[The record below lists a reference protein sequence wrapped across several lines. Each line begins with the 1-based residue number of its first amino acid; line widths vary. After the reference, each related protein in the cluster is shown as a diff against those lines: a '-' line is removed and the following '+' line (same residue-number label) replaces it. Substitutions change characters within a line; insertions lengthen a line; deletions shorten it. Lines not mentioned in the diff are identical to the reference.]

1 MSQSPTQQVLEAS
14 ALLQTQNP
22 LPFPLPVDGIES
34 LVAGGFSGIEKTDW
48 VFPGLRE
55 RVGAVLRSCPVE
67 RLVDGHAGARPYRVA
82 PVSTSASTRL
92 LQACGVAMAQDA
104 EDAVLCFVG
113 QGAAATGPF
122 YEGLNLAALHQLNVI
137 VLVHRRDLSAP
148 ESPLSPQ
155 VAGSLAAKAQSFGI
169 ASSTVD
175 GSDFDAVKNAVAS
188 ARKSGGP
195 HLIEA
200 LLD

>member
-137 VLVHRRDLSAP
+137 VLVHRRDLSSP

-175 GSDFDAVKNAVAS
+175 GNDFDAVQNAVAS